1 MKIIIILDGLQ
12 IRDIYAESEDVQ
24 VEIYQRGYPPFV
36 LGQLAETE
44 GMCPLT
50 VETIDETTEIWSF

>member
-1 MKIIIILDGLQ
+1 MRIIIILDGLQ

-24 VEIYQRGYPPFV
+24 VEIYQNPPFI
-36 LGQLAETE
+36 LGQPETE